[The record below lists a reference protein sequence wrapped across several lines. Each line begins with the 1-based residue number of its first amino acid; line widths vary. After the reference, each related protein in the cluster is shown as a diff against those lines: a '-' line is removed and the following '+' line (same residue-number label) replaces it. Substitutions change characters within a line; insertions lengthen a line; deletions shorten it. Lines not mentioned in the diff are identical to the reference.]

1 MLCSFVTSIMVP
13 LCPWNNS
20 LEGAYLKFS
29 LSEFEVLSLH
39 SYSNSLNKFNT
50 ECGLPPC
57 LPFLCVVW
65 RLHKN
70 PMKTKIINI
79 ASSPFLTRF

>member
-39 SYSNSLNKFNT
+39 SYSNPLNKFNRVWPPSLSSFSL
-50 ECGLPPC
+50 CGLEVAQKP
-57 LPFLCVVW
+57 
-65 RLHKN
+65 HEN
-70 PMKTKIINI
+70 
-79 ASSPFLTRF
+79 